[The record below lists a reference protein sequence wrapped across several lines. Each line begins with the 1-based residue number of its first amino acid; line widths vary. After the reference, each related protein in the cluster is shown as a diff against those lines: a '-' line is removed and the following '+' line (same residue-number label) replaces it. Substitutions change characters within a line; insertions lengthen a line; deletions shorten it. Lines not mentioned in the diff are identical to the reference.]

1 MGDRPLVSVCV
12 PTFNAEPWIRTTVQS
27 VLDQTH
33 QYLELVISD
42 GGSTDATHAIL
53 GEIKDPRIRVELS
66 SRRHPVIDNWNQSVV
81 LATGEFLKFL
91 HQDDTLV
98 PTCIEEM
105 LAVALEDPRVG
116 LVFGGREIL
125 LDDAADAEDLAW
137 VERYGRLYSRFT
149 ELGRINDGYSLFRQ
163 MIAADLE
170 ENWIGEPSSVLVTR
184 SALARAGLFN
194 PRMRQVMDLDL
205 WCRVI
210 LVSRV
215 GFVDRVLSAY
225 LHHHESMTSRN
236 ALLGLDWL
244 DRVWLFEGLLAEEL
258 AEPERQKVEQL
269 RRSALRTAVRA
280 QAGRLAR
287 RRFSG
292 ELVDYILYRA
302 RAAVDAAPPLYP
314 RLPDPLTGRRD
325 GLAAK
330 PVA

>member
-1 MGDRPLVSVCV
+1 
-12 PTFNAEPWIRTTVQS
+12 
-27 VLDQTH
+27 
-33 QYLELVISD
+33 
-42 GGSTDATHAIL
+42 
-53 GEIKDPRIRVELS
+53 
-66 SRRHPVIDNWNQSVV
+66 
-81 LATGEFLKFL
+81 
-91 HQDDTLV
+91 
-98 PTCIEEM
+98 
-105 LAVALEDPRVG
+105 
-116 LVFGGREIL
+116 
-125 LDDAADAEDLAW
+125 
-137 VERYGRLYSRFT
+137 
-149 ELGRINDGYSLFRQ
+149 
-163 MIAADLE
+163 
-170 ENWIGEPSSVLVTR
+170 
-184 SALARAGLFN
+184 
-194 PRMRQVMDLDL
+194 MDLDL

-210 LVSRV
+210 LNFAGRIRRPRAV
-215 GFVDRVLSAY
+215 GD

-325 GLAAK
+325 GFARRAGRVGGLDASARE
-330 PVA
+330 AF